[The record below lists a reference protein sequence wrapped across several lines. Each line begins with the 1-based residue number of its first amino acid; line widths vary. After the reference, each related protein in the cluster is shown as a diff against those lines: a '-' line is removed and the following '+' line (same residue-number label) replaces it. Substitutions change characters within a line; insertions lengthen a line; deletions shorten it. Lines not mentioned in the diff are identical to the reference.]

1 MLRRNETPRQ
11 NGETPFSAAISGNL
25 ARAEAGTSNK
35 GTGAEMQ
42 NYCKGTL
49 IVLASALIFSSSAM
63 AQTAQPQGGG
73 AAQNTLYYK
82 LKDGGPGGPSP
93 RRELTGSWAGPIA
106 IDTASVAPPLTPLGQ
121 QLMSANKPEPKFHIA
136 DTNDSFARVCDPL
149 GFPRNMIFEI
159 RGITFATMPDRII
172 VLNQYQRAWREV
184 WMDGREL
191 PKNVGGTGKD
201 APDPRYYGYSVG
213 HWESDNTL
221 VVDTTGL
228 DDKTWVT
235 RMGYP
240 HSVEAHVQER
250 YTRSSHNDLR
260 LTITLEDA
268 KIYTKPFVLGTADFR
283 WVPNQQLEEQLCK
296 PSEMLQYLSLI
307 GDPAGKGVPASK

>member
-1 MLRRNETPRQ
+1 MRNHFR
-11 NGETPFSAAISGNL
+11 GAIIAL
-25 ARAEAGTSNK
+25 A
-35 GTGAEMQ
+35 
-42 NYCKGTL
+42 
-49 IVLASALIFSSSAM
+49 VLIFSSSAM
-63 AQTAQPQGGG
+63 AQGGG
-73 AAQNTLYYK
+73 AAQNTLYNK
-82 LKDGGPGGPSP
+82 LKDGGPGGPAP
-93 RRELTGSWAGPIA
+93 RRELSGSWAGPIA

-121 QLMSANKPEPKFHIA
+121 KLMSANKPEAKFHIA
-136 DTNDSFARVCDPL
+136 GTNDSFARVCDPL

-184 WMDGREL
+184 WTDGREL

-213 HWESDNTL
+213 HWEGDTTF

-240 HSVEAHVQER
+240 HSIDAHVQER
-250 YTRSSHNDLR
+250 YTRLSHNDLKLS
-260 LTITLEDA
+260 LTLDDP
-268 KIYTKPFVLGTADFR
+268 KIYTKPFVLGTANFR
-283 WVPNQQLEEQLCK
+283 WVPNQELDEQLCI
-296 PSEMLQYLSLI
+296 PSEMLQYLSLV
-307 GDPAGKGVPASK
+307 GDPAGKGVPAEVK